1 MVGFSLRLAL
11 HNMFVGAFPFMI
23 VDEGSYGLNA
33 ENSKK
38 YFEIIRSLNKTSKFK
53 QVIVIDHHPE
63 LSDYVDN
70 TIKL

>member
-1 MVGFSLRLAL
+1 
-11 HNMFVGAFPFMI
+11 MI

-70 TIKL
+70 TINL